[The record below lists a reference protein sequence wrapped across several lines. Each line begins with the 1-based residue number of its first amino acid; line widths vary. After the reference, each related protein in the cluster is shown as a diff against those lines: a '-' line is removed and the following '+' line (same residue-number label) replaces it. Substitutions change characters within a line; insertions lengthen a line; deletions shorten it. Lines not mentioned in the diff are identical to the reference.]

1 MKIYCT
7 RCNYKFIPKTINYSM
22 AKKRCPACG
31 SLKSLARESTTQDI
45 LDNISDD
52 LSLKDEKI

>member
-7 RCNYKFIPKTINYSM
+7 RCNYKFIPKTRDYNM
-22 AKKRCPACG
+22 QEKRCPACG
-31 SLKSLARESTTQDI
+31 SLKSLTRESSTQDI
-45 LDNISDD
+45 LDIIDND

>member
-22 AKKRCPACG
+22 IEKRCPACG
-31 SLKSLARESTTQDI
+31 ATKSLAKESSTQDI
-45 LDNISDD
+45 LDMINDYA
-52 LSLKDEKI
+52 SLKDEKI